1 MTHIGL
7 LHASLHRVAALL
19 LCAAMASA
27 CARKPVTAPAVQ
39 GDRAVA
45 EQPGQPAAISPA
57 TMITST
63 TATQREAAVYI
74 ERRKPRPAVIG
85 GCEERCERPEGAV
98 ELLFEK
104 LLDERRVQ
112 GLYASFDWSLL
123 EVDGE
128 DLGARWSGMWG
139 RLDRREVRR
148 KQIDQWLRNWSA
160 WVGEVDDRDE
170 IVRSRITGIE
180 LRALPDRSDV
190 VEVSY
195 RHPKLAKPRG
205 EAIWRLHLTRRGY
218 EWLVSRIDHSP
229 GNNPTKRALPA
240 GSPSA
245 GRL

>member
-1 MTHIGL
+1 MTANRL
-7 LHASLHRVAALL
+7 FDSPPLQAVLLL
-19 LCAAMASA
+19 LCLAMASA
-27 CARKPVTAPAVQ
+27 CERTPTSTRTDDPQAPTKPPVSSTPV
-39 GDRAVA
+39 
-45 EQPGQPAAISPA
+45 SPA
-57 TMITST
+57 TAVTTT
-63 TATQREAAVYI
+63 TATQREAVAYL

-85 GCEERCERPEGAV
+85 GCEERCEQPQAAV

-104 LLDERRVQ
+104 LLEEHRVA

-128 DLGARWSGMWG
+128 ELGARWSAMWG
-139 RLDRREVRR
+139 RLAQREVRQQ
-148 KQIDQWLRNWSA
+148 QIDQWLQQWSA
-160 WVGEVDDRDE
+160 WVDAIGDRDE
-170 IVRSRITGIE
+170 IVRSRMTGIE
-180 LRALPDRSDV
+180 FRALPGRSDV

-205 EAIWRLHLTRRGY
+205 EAIWRLYLTRRGY

-229 GNNPTKRALPA
+229 GKHRAGRPLPA